1 MRHGIKKAQLNMT
14 ISARRALEKGLIRS
28 LVERGMIETTLTRA
42 KAVQGRAERL
52 VTWAKRGG
60 LANYRRI
67 LGYLQKDALT
77 DKVISLAEVFKLRSG
92 GYTRV
97 VKLGPRLSDQSEMA
111 RIEWVELP
119 AEKEKKL

>member
-1 MRHGIKKAQLNMT
+1 
-14 ISARRALEKGLIRS
+14 
-28 LVERGMIETTLTRA
+28 MIETTLARA

-67 LGYLQKDALT
+67 LGYLQKDALA
-77 DKVISLAEVFKLRSG
+77 DKVISLGEVFKSRFG

-119 AEKEKKL
+119 EEKEKKL